1 MYELDDET
9 KKSAAFDILS
19 QFLQNSGEKIG
30 GELLKAI
37 DISDVTEIVSSVA
50 IETGV
55 GIIPILGNA
64 YASIKQKKKIRRLEK
79 LFELLQKRV
88 DNFIERVETASFEDK
103 EKYSEL
109 IDFAFESAQ
118 YYSQE
123 EKIEFLANG
132 LTTII
137 QIDNVSFDISYL
149 YINTLNRLT
158 LLDIAILKLYN
169 KPRFYNEGE
178 YKEFEFNT
186 YEDILDKFNI
196 TLEQY
201 RSVLA
206 NLGILGLLETKTNQ
220 VIEKDLDAIENQ
232 ITRIDN
238 NIKNIH
244 SDLNKII
251 NNKNIRNVSTI
262 KNKKER
268 LKNKNSYTLSKFGR
282 EFYKYFIED

>member
-19 QFLQNSGEKIG
+19 QFLQTSGEKIG

-196 TLEQY
+196 TVEQY
-201 RSVLA
+201 RSVQA

-268 LKNKNSYTLSKFGR
+268 LKNKNRYTLSKFGR